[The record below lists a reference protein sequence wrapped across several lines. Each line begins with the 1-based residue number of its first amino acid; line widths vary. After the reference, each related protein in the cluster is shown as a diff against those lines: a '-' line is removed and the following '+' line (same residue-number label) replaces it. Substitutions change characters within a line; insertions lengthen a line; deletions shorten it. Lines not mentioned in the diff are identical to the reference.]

1 MKFFIILIILIFNL
15 SITSASEFLTYL
27 ESAYKNNPT
36 LNAEREN
43 YKAIK
48 ENINIS
54 RSEFLPSVSISETKS
69 SQQTS
74 NRTNQIGAVL
84 SDINNDQTTQSIS
97 VDQKIFQGFQSYN
110 TIKKS
115 QLESKKAALKLKNV
129 EQQVLLKSAFA
140 YYDLIYKIKNK
151 QFNLANVDLFERQ
164 VETDGSRLQKGEI
177 TLTDL
182 AQSESS
188 LAGANAKLISA
199 DTELLAAKSNFE
211 RIIRLPSPNNILKD
225 NFTDSLNLN
234 FPQGLDSA
242 LTFSEKNNPKLLLA
256 KLDYEIA
263 QKNVSIEKSKFSP
276 SASVNYTQ
284 SQNKGYSSTV
294 DEADQETFK
303 ATVTMP
309 LFSGGE
315 NYSSLKKSKFKKEQ
329 SNLILQDTVNE
340 VKTDTANAWSAYQ
353 SSQSILESTE
363 AQVKAAEIANEG
375 ITLEYDSG
383 NTRTTLE
390 VIQSRS
396 LLLNARIADAK
407 AESNYAVSKFDLLA
421 ILGELTLEKIKKSE
435 F

>member
-1 MKFFIILIILIFNL
+1 MKFSIILTVLIFNL
-15 SITSASEFLTYL
+15 SIASASEFLIYL
-27 ESAYKNNPT
+27 ESAYKNNPI

-54 RSEFLPSVSISETKS
+54 RSEFLPSVSVSETKS
-69 SQQTS
+69 SEQNS
-74 NRTNQIGAVL
+74 NRTNQIGATL
-84 SDINNDQTTQSIS
+84 PNASNDRTTQSIS
-97 VDQKIFQGFQSYN
+97 VDQKIFQGFNGYN
-110 TIKKS
+110 SIKKS
-115 QLESKKAALKLKNV
+115 QLESEQAALRLKNA

-140 YYDLIYKIKNK
+140 YYDLIYKVKNK
-151 QFNLANVDLFERQ
+151 KFNLANVDLFERQ
-164 VETDGSRLQKGEI
+164 VETDRSRLQKGEI

-188 LAGANAKLISA
+188 LAGANAKLILA
-199 DTELLAAKSNFE
+199 DTELLSAKSNFE
-211 RIIRLPSPNNILKD
+211 RIIRIPSPSNILK
-225 NFTDSLNLN
+225 NNSTDSLNLN
-234 FPQGLDSA
+234 FPQGLNTA
-242 LTFSEKNNPKLLLA
+242 LAFAEKNNPKLLLA

-263 QKNVSIEKSKFSP
+263 EKNVSIEKSKFSP
-276 SASVNYTQ
+276 SASINFTQ
-284 SQNKGYSSTV
+284 SKNKDYSSSV
-294 DEADQETFK
+294 DEVDQEILK

-329 SNLILQDTVNE
+329 SSLVLQDTVNE
-340 VKTDTANAWSAYQ
+340 VKTDIINSWSAYQ
-353 SSQSILESTE
+353 SSQSILKSTE

-396 LLLNARIADAK
+396 LLLNARIVNAQAK
-407 AESNYAVSKFDLLA
+407 SNFEVSKFELLSV
-421 ILGELTLEKIKKSE
+421 LGDLTLEKIKKS
-435 F
+435 